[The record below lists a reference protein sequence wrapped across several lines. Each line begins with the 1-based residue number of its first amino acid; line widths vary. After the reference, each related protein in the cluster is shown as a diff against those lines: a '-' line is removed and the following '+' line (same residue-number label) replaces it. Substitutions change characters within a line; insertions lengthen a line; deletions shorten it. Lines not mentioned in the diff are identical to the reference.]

1 MYEEL
6 ALIGLAL
13 WLGLPAW
20 VANATPVI
28 FGGGRPIDAGL
39 LFRDGNRILGDGKT
53 IRGFISGIIFGIFTG
68 VAQSIAAPHVRLH
81 MVQYLTVSQDM
92 EVILFSGVSIALIL
106 SIGALLGDLVGS
118 FLKRRVNLRSGA
130 PSPMLDQLG
139 FVLMA
144 LILAAP
150 FLQLNPVYPAILI
163 LVTLVI
169 HWVSNAGS
177 YLLGLKKNPW

>member
-6 ALIGLAL
+6 ALVGLAL

-28 FGGGRPIDAGL
+28 FGGGRPMDGGL

-53 IRGFISGIIFGIFTG
+53 IRGFMSGIIFGVFTG
-68 VAQSIAAPHVRLH
+68 VAQSIAAPYVRLH
-81 MVQYLTVSQDM
+81 MVQYLVVSQGM
-92 EVILFSGVSIALIL
+92 ETILFSGVSIALIL

-118 FLKRRVNLRSGA
+118 FLKRRISLRSGA

-144 LILAAP
+144 LILTAP

-163 LVTLVI
+163 LITLVI

>member
-1 MYEEL
+1 
-6 ALIGLAL
+6 
-13 WLGLPAW
+13 
-20 VANATPVI
+20 
-28 FGGGRPIDAGL
+28 
-39 LFRDGNRILGDGKT
+39 
-53 IRGFISGIIFGIFTG
+53 
-68 VAQSIAAPHVRLH
+68 
-81 MVQYLTVSQDM
+81 MVQYLVVSEGM
-92 EVILFSGVSIALIL
+92 EAILFSGVSIALIL

-118 FLKRRVNLRSGA
+118 FLKRRVDLRSGA

-150 FLQLNPVYPAILI
+150 FLQPDPVYPTILI